1 MTLLFLTFPLPRN
14 RNWILEGGEV
24 GPLGTR
30 RRRHHIK
37 SKTAERTVTE
47 ECNSAAIATALRLA
61 KAPRHQEEH
70 NLVLG
75 CLFHIGNLVLRRSCE
90 RVECC
95 VRLDAGGANRGHHT
109 SESESEDR
117 RSPNEA

>member
-1 MTLLFLTFPLPRN
+1 M
-14 RNWILEGGEV
+14 EGGEV
-24 GPLGTR
+24 GPP
-30 RRRHHIK
+30 RHSTETPITS

-95 VRLDAGGANRGHHT
+95 VRGDAGGANRGHHT
-109 SESESEDR
+109 SESESESEDR